1 MWVQAQ
7 QKPKHALH
15 LFKFTL
21 NKQVAAFAFKV
32 QTGLIQ
38 TGFLPHCSS
47 YLCDTE
53 DKSMG

>member
-7 QKPKHALH
+7 EKPEHALH

-21 NKQVAAFAFKV
+21 NKKVAAFAFKV